1 MRIVLIAGGSRG
13 DVQPYVALGQGL
25 RAAGHAVSVLA
36 TADFR
41 ELVTR
46 HGLELFET
54 GGSAQ
59 AAAQSQMQ
67 GLVEEGNLLK
77 ILAATGRGAEQLA
90 YQTAVAGLAAAQG
103 ADLILGGLGAAFI
116 GLALAR
122 KLGVVFMQA
131 YLLPLSPTR
140 EFPSALAPLP
150 QTPLTRWANGLSHRA
165 AQTMLWQMFRGA
177 DRAARTQV
185 LGLPPA
191 AFWGP
196 LGALQR
202 ANAPVL
208 YGYSP
213 SVVPPPKDWSANLHV
228 TGYWFLDAPT
238 GWQPPADLVDFLR
251 AGPPPVYVGFGSMVN
266 TRPEATAAL
275 VLEALAR
282 AGQRGL
288 LSAGWGGLK
297 PESLPANVFMVGSVP
312 HSWLFPQMAVVVH
325 HGGAG
330 TTAAGLRAGVPSILT
345 PFFGDQPFWGQR
357 VQALGVGPAPIPR
370 PRLSVDRLAE
380 AMRQAVTD
388 AGMRQRAASL
398 GAAIRAED
406 GVARAVE
413 VIEQLPR

>member
-1 MRIVLIAGGSRG
+1 MIIALLAAGSRG

-25 RAAGHAVSVLA
+25 RVAGHTVRLVG
-36 TADFR
+36 TTDFR
-41 ELVTR
+41 ELVTS
-46 HGLELFET
+46 HGLEFFEIS
-54 GGSAQ
+54 GSAQ

-77 ILAATGRGAEQLA
+77 ILAATGRGAEQMA
-90 YQTAVAGLAAAQG
+90 RQSAVAGLAAAQG
-103 ADLILGGLGAAFI
+103 ADLIIGGLGGAFT

-122 KLGVVFMQA
+122 KLGIAFLPA

-177 DRAARTQV
+177 DQATRTQV

-191 AFWGP
+191 SCWGP

-213 SVVPPPKDWSANLHV
+213 RVLPPPRDWGANLHV
-228 TGYWFLDAPT
+228 TGYWFLDAPP
-238 GWQPPADLVDFLR
+238 GWQPPAELVDFLR
-251 AGPPPVYVGFGSMVN
+251 AGPPPVYIGFGSMVN
-266 TRPEATAAL
+266 TKPEAAAAL

-297 PESLPANVFMVGSVP
+297 SDALPPNVRLIGSVP
-312 HSWLFPQMAVVVH
+312 HSWLFPQMAAVVH

-370 PRLSVDRLAE
+370 SRLSVDRLAE
-380 AMRQAVTD
+380 AMRQALTD
-388 AGMRQRAASL
+388 TGMRQRAASL

-413 VIEQLPR
+413 VIEKRT